1 MNYQN
6 TDKDCGRAS
15 SRTLLRL
22 LYKSRKYEAAYFEK
36 EKMNNFLS
44 IQNGLKKYGV
54 DIKGY
59 EVDQKGLDEIKRP
72 FICQLKREESYHFV
86 VASGNKRKLKIYDSS
101 CGIYKINKKKFLN
114 EFTGKVLEVQNKIE
128 KDINDLEVKLFSFK
142 EILLYT
148 ILSIFEMIIFILGIC
163 LTTNFGDI
171 TYLFL
176 GTICSIVISF
186 LKRQNIIL
194 LNRKI
199 DSRLLLPYLASYKNE
214 KNYEDLINIKNE
226 YFSNLTTL
234 INHLEVIFILSL
246 LASFENF
253 LLFCGICL
261 ILVFTY
267 FFLNFA
273 NQKLNCLKI
282 SADIKEKKLRH
293 YLIKEYDK
301 EKALKIYGQQ
311 AKVGGKYMWY
321 YYLLR
326 LVPFAIALIYVLVM
340 LYQTQKLS
348 FETLIFNGGYLIAL
362 ILSLIKIDEISSKGD
377 FSLSKIVDFKDYEK
391 LSFDKDKVVYCTYL
405 DKKNINQ

>member
-1 MNYQN
+1 
-6 TDKDCGRAS
+6 
-15 SRTLLRL
+15 
-22 LYKSRKYEAAYFEK
+22 
-36 EKMNNFLS
+36 
-44 IQNGLKKYGV
+44 
-54 DIKGY
+54 
-59 EVDQKGLDEIKRP
+59 
-72 FICQLKREESYHFV
+72 
-86 VASGNKRKLKIYDSS
+86 
-101 CGIYKINKKKFLN
+101 
-114 EFTGKVLEVQNKIE
+114 
-128 KDINDLEVKLFSFK
+128 
-142 EILLYT
+142 
-148 ILSIFEMIIFILGIC
+148 MIIFILGIC

-267 FFLNFA
+267 FFLNFV